1 MEGITQ
7 AGFRIGKPGMYGA
20 GVYFATDSSK
30 SGQAIY
36 TKGSNKLLLCKVFL
50 GRAKTV
56 HRADDK
62 LTGERLHAE
71 RFDSVFAP
79 RGTKGTGGV
88 VNDEFVVFDE
98 RQAVVKYVIHYSTSA
113 MGLPQS
119 TKMSRLGGAASAA
132 GQPFQKVKLTPD
144 RSVKLNDPLEYVY
157 RVAEGHFHR
166 MMLKRP
172 SGFGQTTIKAITVVQ
187 NPKLEAR
194 FMKMHQ
200 SFKKK
205 KKGKLLFFSNVGP
218 TVLFVLQSFLLIR
231 TDKGDKLFGL
241 REKN

>member
-132 GQPFQKVKLTPD
+132 GQPFQKERLTPD